1 MPPQLSAEAASNG
14 TPVRLRGALLE
25 MVRHPVAFAEEWN
38 WKAAAISAM
47 LHAVLFLLTNLGA
60 GHGRAVRAML
70 VEAVYATVTAG
81 IAGAVTQRLRH
92 AVPRGWTAFV
102 VWVVLPVLMLVMR
115 AVVHHAAGTPRLRS
129 SMVATFVFAVVATGF
144 NWFAMSRGAF
154 VTGEGRSFRRD
165 LLLLPKLV
173 VQFVAELP
181 KLLLGRES

>member
-1 MPPQLSAEAASNG
+1 MPFDAPACNSLDER
-14 TPVRLRGALLE
+14 PVRLRDALLE

-38 WKAAAISAM
+38 RKAAAISAM

-115 AVVHHAAGTPRLRS
+115 AVVHHAAGTPRLR
-129 SMVATFVFAVVATGF
+129 
-144 NWFAMSRGAF
+144 
-154 VTGEGRSFRRD
+154 
-165 LLLLPKLV
+165 
-173 VQFVAELP
+173 
-181 KLLLGRES
+181 